1 MRSSETAENRKWA
14 ENFSSRLK
22 IFLSPHLI
30 FLPQIEPGHVCSL
43 IRTLTIS
50 GGELTRR
57 LFADFTSAAKNWHSE
72 NFRRIQS
79 PNFSGFKIRDNFILR
94 WLGTRIILRSNT
106 SPVIHNRRRSRFGNR
121 KCFLFDSTSFRPAA
135 KIGNRAVPS
144 SPSLFLNR
152 AKLICWTAR
161 RYSSDIETMSE
172 RAKIRG
178 QSCRRCSRTS
188 MWLNSKTSG
197 VMKLGLFLSLIA
209 LN

>member
-22 IFLSPHLI
+22 FFSRHILF

-72 NFRRIQS
+72 DFRRIQS
-79 PNFSGFKIRDNFILR
+79 PSFSGFKIRDNFILS
-94 WLGTRIILRSNT
+94 WLGTRIILFSNT

-144 SPSLFLNR
+144 SPSLFSSR

-172 RAKIRG
+172 REKIRG

-188 MWLNSKTSG
+188 MWFNSKTSS

-209 LN
+209 FN